1 VTGKPTHRNSKS
13 RRQGGLAMIELALT
27 LPLLLT
33 VLSGIVQFGGMFFI
47 HNRMINVARDV
58 TRRLAVGEITSSQ
71 AQSMVASNLSSWPAT
86 FQTFVYMP
94 TSTSNDVTVEIRVP
108 KAQVSLMDIFGM
120 FQSGNLVAKV
130 TMRQEEDL
138 S

>member
-1 VTGKPTHRNSKS
+1 MTAPFPNQKPKA
-13 RRQGGLAMIELALT
+13 RRQRGIAMIELALT

-58 TRRLAVGEITSSQ
+58 ARRLAVGEINQSQ
-71 AQSMVASNLSSWPAT
+71 AISMVSSNLASWPAT
-86 FQTFVYMP
+86 FTTTVTMP
-94 TSTSNDVTVEIRVP
+94 AGTSNDVTVLISVP
-108 KAQVSLMDIFGM
+108 KTQVSLMDIFGM
-120 FQSGNLVAKV
+120 FKTGTLQAKV
-130 TMRQEEDL
+130 VMRQEEDL